1 MPAPFFFVC
10 EPAKSA
16 AMTAQNLRRTAVLA
30 AQPAALAAL
39 LEPALAEI
47 AGAGAAPVS
56 ISIDYGHAVEVG
68 QTVAVEADVER
79 MTRTLVFANARV
91 LTVSGAL
98 AANASAVFRRSP
110 APVAAA

>member
-1 MPAPFFFVC
+1 
-10 EPAKSA
+10 
-16 AMTAQNLRRTAVLA
+16 MTASTLRRTEVLP

-56 ISIDYGHAVEVG
+56 IAIDYA
-68 QTVAVEADVER
+68 TPVAAGDALSVEAEVER

-91 LTVSGAL
+91 LTASGAL
-98 AANASAVFRRSP
+98 CANASAVFRRALAP
-110 APVAAA
+110 APAV